1 MVMLILLGVVLVGL
15 LCALAYTLA
24 TYALPFMLG
33 LAAARLA
40 YDTGA
45 GLIGAGFVGL
55 AAGAVAFGVLTFL
68 FSTLRSPILRFAVM
82 IVFVAPAAIA
92 GYALVHGTVRQAVPS
107 EFWRQVFCIMGGVA
121 VGVSAWLRLAAPV
134 DVARAAHL
142 KVRKDGHSP
151 R

>member
-1 MVMLILLGVVLVGL
+1 MVTLILVGVVLVGI

-40 YDTGA
+40 YATGA
-45 GLIGAGFVGL
+45 GLIGSALAGLVV
-55 AAGAVAFGVLTFL
+55 GAVAFGVLAFL
-68 FSTLRSPILRFAVM
+68 FSTLRSPHLRFAVM

-92 GYALVHGTVRQAVPS
+92 GYALVLGIARQAVPS
-107 EFWRQVFCIMGGVA
+107 EIWRQIFCVMGGVT

-134 DVARAAHL
+134 DIGAPAHL
-142 KVRKDGHSP
+142 EVRKDGHSP
-151 R
+151 P

>member
-1 MVMLILLGVVLVGL
+1 MVILILLGVVLVGL

-40 YDTGA
+40 YATGA

-55 AAGAVAFGVLTFL
+55 AAGAVAFGVLAFL
-68 FSTLRSPILRFAVM
+68 FSTLRSPILRFAVVT
-82 IVFVAPAAIA
+82 VFVAPAAIA
-92 GYALVHGTVRQAVPS
+92 GYALVHGIVRQAVPS
-107 EFWRQVFCIMGGVA
+107 EIWRQIFCVLGAVA

-134 DVARAAHL
+134 NGIAPVRL
-142 KVRKDGHSP
+142 KA
-151 R
+151 